1 MDMHES
7 DEDIEIDAEILAQ
20 GRGKRITPAQRMEI
34 ALQEMPTFRGEPLN
48 DKIPEEFDS
57 EVTNS
62 YDDEEVTPGAPKNVP
77 VATASNVS
85 PLPLAPI
92 ARSVTNLPAV
102 TPVAT
107 EKNAPV
113 DTASVVSPLP
123 LAPLARIVTNLLA
136 VKPVAKKKNAP
147 VDTASNVSPLLIA
160 SIGPSVTN
168 LPTPSIVPL
177 QKVSNSP
184 TGTTIIHLP
193 PQLSSMLTSY
203 LKAFLSS

>member
-1 MDMHES
+1 
-7 DEDIEIDAEILAQ
+7 
-20 GRGKRITPAQRMEI
+20 
-34 ALQEMPTFRGEPLN
+34 MPTFRGEHLN

-62 YDDEEVTPGAPKNVP
+62 DDDEEVTPVAPKNVP
-77 VATASNVS
+77 VDTASNVS

-123 LAPLARIVTNLLA
+123 LAPIARRVTNLLA
-136 VKPVAKKKNAP
+136 VKPLAKKKNAP

-160 SIGPSVTN
+160 PIRPSVTN

-193 PQLSSMLTSY
+193 PNY
-203 LKAFLSS
+203 LVCLLAI